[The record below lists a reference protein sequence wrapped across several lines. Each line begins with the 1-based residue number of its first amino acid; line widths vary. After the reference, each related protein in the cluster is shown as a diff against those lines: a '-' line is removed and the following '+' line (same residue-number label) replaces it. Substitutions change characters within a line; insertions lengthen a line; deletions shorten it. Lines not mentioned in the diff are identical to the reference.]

1 MSAVFRIFHILS
13 NIVSDM
19 SFFRDLG
26 RILSQE
32 SNAGANEAVPDLTF
46 HQVSTDA
53 ELDKAY
59 AASMEKPV
67 VLFKHSATCPISS
80 MARRRIKHLQDAND
94 PPVYEVVVQS
104 ARSLSQKLAE
114 DLGIRHESPQ
124 VILLH
129 KQSPVYDTSHHL
141 INVEDIRDAAAQ
153 AQQAE

>member
-1 MSAVFRIFHILS
+1 
-13 NIVSDM
+13 M

-32 SNAGANEAVPDLTF
+32 GKGGEDDAPPDFTF
-46 HQVSTDA
+46 HRISTDV
-53 ELDKAY
+53 ELDQAY
-59 AASMEKPV
+59 TASMEKPV

-94 PPVYEVVVQS
+94 PPVYELVVQS
-104 ARSLSQKLAE
+104 ARSLSQKLAQ

-141 INVEDIRDAAAQ
+141 INVEDIRDAAAK

>member
-1 MSAVFRIFHILS
+1 
-13 NIVSDM
+13 M
-19 SFFRDLG
+19 SFFRDIG

-32 SNAGANEAVPDLTF
+32 SQQADNGTTPDLTF
-46 HQVSTDA
+46 HPLSTA
-53 ELDKAY
+53 SQLEEAF

-67 VLFKHSATCPISS
+67 ILFKHSATCPVSA

-104 ARSLSQKLAE
+104 SRSLSQKLAQ